1 MPRRSLRALQE
12 CALNKGLMNRTAWS
26 AEPALSHPGDNLEVT
41 EDTRVS
47 PIRNPQLTA
56 HDTPRR

>member
-1 MPRRSLRALQE
+1 MPRLALRALQE
-12 CALNKGLMNRTAWS
+12 YALNKGLMNRAAWS
-26 AEPALSHPGDNLEVT
+26 VEPALSHPGDNLEVT

-47 PIRNPQLTA
+47 PIRNLQLTA